1 MRERKTRLCAVL
13 LALAAGAACRGT
25 AGRVHRT
32 IGSLGDSGTPWSMT
46 VRGDDLFVAGEDL
59 AIRVHSLD
67 PFSFR
72 HAIGGK
78 GEGPGALQRPPTLWV
93 DEDFIAASDFMK
105 TLRYARDGR
114 LLEEVPYSGFP
125 DFDPRQLPLLVP
137 VGDRYVRIVSD
148 HPGRE
153 RTVALIDRGLRP
165 IATLHE
171 GLFDWNQTGGPN
183 GFNPLPHRIEVAV
196 GDDEIYV
203 SDTDKGFFIRVFD
216 LDGGALATIDLTS
229 TEAAI
234 PVSEADRERLLED
247 IRLTRS
253 ENVYAF
259 AKANARFPDTFP
271 RIHEMRYADGRL
283 YVTTHREKGGLHE
296 MLVLDTRGEL
306 LDRLFLPI
314 PSFHHFRGAVR
325 RDLFDVTDG
334 ALYELVQNAGTR
346 AWDVLR
352 TALPKR

>member
-1 MRERKTRLCAVL
+1 MRERKSRICAVL

-25 AGRVHRT
+25 AERVPRA
-32 IGSLGDSGTPWSMT
+32 IGSLGEVPAPTTMAAEGN
-46 VRGDDLFVAGEDL
+46 DLFVAGEDL
-59 AIRVHSLD
+59 AVRVYSLA
-67 PFSFR
+67 PFSSR
-72 HAIGGK
+72 YAIGGK
-78 GEGPGALQRPPTLWV
+78 GDGPGDFQRPLTVWV
-93 DEDFIAASDFMK
+93 NEDFLAASDFMK

-114 LLEEVPYSGFP
+114 LLEEIPYSGFP
-125 DFDPRQLPLLVP
+125 DFDPRQLPLLIP
-137 VGDRYVRIVSD
+137 AGDRYVRTVSD

-153 RTVALIDRGLRP
+153 RTVALFDRGLRP

-203 SDTDKGFFIRVFD
+203 SDTDKGFFIRAFD
-216 LDGGALATIDLTS
+216 LDGRTLATIDLTS
-229 TEAAI
+229 KEAAI
-234 PVSEADRERLLED
+234 HVSEADRERLLED
-247 IRLTRS
+247 VRLTRS

-271 RIHEMRYADGRL
+271 RIHEMRCADGRL
-283 YVTTHREKGGLHE
+283 YITTHREKDRLHE
-296 MLVLDTRGEL
+296 MLVLDTRGEV
-306 LDRLFLPI
+306 LDRLYLPI

-325 RDLFDVTDG
+325 KDLFDVTDG
-334 ALYELVQNAGTR
+334 ALYELVRNPETR

-352 TALPKR
+352 TELAE